1 MNKAK
6 RVMDHMDESDAAQ
19 IYSRIG
25 SIAEDATPLK
35 QARYI
40 NDLLNT
46 AEEMNICMT
55 DTMRKCGGC
64 CLSANAIKIAR
75 KLYAKSEDIAQ
86 FLELLNEADIGGRN
100 LHISGDKIIAIYKK
114 CYCNIPKKVEQMNK
128 QYCECSAGWY
138 KKLFSAVFEKEV
150 SVKIVDTIVNGATE
164 CTFEIL
170 QLFPHHN

>member
-6 RVMDHMDESDAAQ
+6 RVMDHMDESDAVQ

-100 LHISGDKIIAIYKK
+100 LHISGDKII
-114 CYCNIPKKVEQMNK
+114 P
-128 QYCECSAGWY
+128 
-138 KKLFSAVFEKEV
+138 
-150 SVKIVDTIVNGATE
+150 
-164 CTFEIL
+164 
-170 QLFPHHN
+170 